1 MRGSLSYYKWHIIF
15 GIIVLICVIFVL
27 GSIFNKTPADMKI
40 AYLIDFYEDL
50 LDPHVSAVMR
60 SYYDDDLSLAEIAEG
75 EGISRQGVRHLIKK
89 GEEEILFLES
99 NLALAKRHEELLSVC
114 ASLSEIEK
122 RLMKEENFV
131 DDAKEISRIIEVITK
146 GNQDVPKLN

>member
-1 MRGSLSYYKWHIIF
+1 
-15 GIIVLICVIFVL
+15 
-27 GSIFNKTPADMKI
+27 MKI

-50 LDPHVSAVMR
+50 LDSHVRSVMR
-60 SYYDDDLSLAEIAEG
+60 AYYDDDLSLAEIAAM

-89 GEEEILFLES
+89 GEDQIEFYEA

-114 ASLSEIEK
+114 ASLSNIKE
-122 RLMKEENFV
+122 RLMQEDAFV
-131 DDAKEISRIIEVITK
+131 DDAEEISRIIEVITK